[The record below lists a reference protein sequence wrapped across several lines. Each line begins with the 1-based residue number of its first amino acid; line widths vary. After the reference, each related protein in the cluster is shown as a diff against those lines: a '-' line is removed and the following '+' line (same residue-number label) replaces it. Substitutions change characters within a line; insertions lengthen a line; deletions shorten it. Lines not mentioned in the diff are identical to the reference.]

1 MKNMQKRIEQL
12 DIFGNWKTLE
22 KICLEKKCD
31 DRYKKKEQTFKKNYI
46 KSGGVLNVN
55 KAFIKTD

>member
-1 MKNMQKRIEQL
+1 MQKIEQL

-22 KICLEKKCD
+22 RIKLEKKCN
-31 DRYKKKEQTFKKNYI
+31 KKYFNKEYTFKKNFV

-55 KAFIKTD
+55 KAFIKSN

>member
-1 MKNMQKRIEQL
+1 MLKNEQL

-22 KICLEKKCD
+22 KIKLEKKCN
-31 DRYKKKEQTFKKNYI
+31 DRYLKKELKFKKDYI

-55 KAFIKTD
+55 KAFIKSN